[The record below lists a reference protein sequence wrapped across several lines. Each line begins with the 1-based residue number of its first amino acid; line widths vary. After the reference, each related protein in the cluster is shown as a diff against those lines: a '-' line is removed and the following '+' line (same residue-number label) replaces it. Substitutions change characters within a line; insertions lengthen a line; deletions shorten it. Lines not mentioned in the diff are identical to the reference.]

1 MKKKIA
7 VLFPGIGYTCDK
19 PLLYYT
25 GKLAVARGYKLVKV
39 EYGNFPSG
47 IKENKEKME
56 EAFRCGLEQAE
67 KILQDICWEEYEDI
81 LFVSKS
87 IGTVISSAFARRHQL
102 SAKNILFTP
111 LQQTFLSHYSDTDET
126 LLPALTGFS
135 HELCCFF
142 PEHAS
147 YLLPS
152 PEKGSACKRA
162 NLMLRWLVRTD
173 AVDPGCWDRVPKR
186 KLLVPLDTHMFRI
199 AKELELC
206 SRSSANLNAVLEITR
221 AFAAFAPEDPVKYDF
236 ALTRFGI
243 HPVVNK
249 KKLPVKLEK
258 KGA

>member
-87 IGTVISSAFARRHQL
+87 IGT
-102 SAKNILFTP
+102 
-111 LQQTFLSHYSDTDET
+111 
-126 LLPALTGFS
+126 
-135 HELCCFF
+135 
-142 PEHAS
+142 S
-147 YLLPS
+147 YLLHL
-152 PEKGSACKRA
+152 PEGINSQRRIFY
-162 NLMLRWLVRTD
+162 LHHFSRHFYLQMGMGLYFMERQ
-173 AVDPGCWDRVPKR
+173 
-186 KLLVPLDTHMFRI
+186 THGLIQRI
-199 AKELELC
+199 LQK
-206 SRSSANLNAVLEITR
+206 
-221 AFAAFAPEDPVKYDF
+221 DVKS
-236 ALTRFGI
+236 
-243 HPVVNK
+243 
-249 KKLPVKLEK
+249 
-258 KGA
+258 

>member
-25 GKLAVARGYKLVKV
+25 GKLAVARGYKIVKV

-87 IGTVISSAFARRHQL
+87 IGTVISSAFARRHQF

-111 LQQTFLSHYSDTDET
+111 LQQTFLFADGNGIVFHGTADPWADTKDITEGCKKLNLPLILTDEGNHSLETGDT
-126 LLPALTGFS
+126 LKDLENLQQIIG
-135 HELCCFF
+135 
-142 PEHAS
+142 
-147 YLLPS
+147 LLFNS
-152 PEKGSACKRA
+152 
-162 NLMLRWLVRTD
+162 
-173 AVDPGCWDRVPKR
+173 
-186 KLLVPLDTHMFRI
+186 LD
-199 AKELELC
+199 K
-206 SRSSANLNAVLEITR
+206 
-221 AFAAFAPEDPVKYDF
+221 
-236 ALTRFGI
+236 
-243 HPVVNK
+243 
-249 KKLPVKLEK
+249 
-258 KGA
+258 

>member
-111 LQQTFLSHYSDTDET
+111 LQQTFLSHYSQMGMGLYFME
-126 LLPALTGFS
+126 
-135 HELCCFF
+135 
-142 PEHAS
+142 
-147 YLLPS
+147 
-152 PEKGSACKRA
+152 RQ
-162 NLMLRWLVRTD
+162 
-173 AVDPGCWDRVPKR
+173 
-186 KLLVPLDTHMFRI
+186 
-199 AKELELC
+199 
-206 SRSSANLNAVLEITR
+206 TR
-221 AFAAFAPEDPVKYDF
+221 GLIQKILQKDVKS
-236 ALTRFGI
+236 
-243 HPVVNK
+243 
-249 KKLPVKLEK
+249 
-258 KGA
+258 

>member
-111 LQQTFLSHYSDTDET
+111 LQQTFLFADGNGIVFHGTADPWADTKDITEGWPQYPGH
-126 LLPALTGFS
+126 LHL
-135 HELCCFF
+135 F
-142 PEHAS
+142 P
-147 YLLPS
+147 
-152 PEKGSACKRA
+152 
-162 NLMLRWLVRTD
+162 W
-173 AVDPGCWDRVPKR
+173 VDP
-186 KLLVPLDTHMFRI
+186 
-199 AKELELC
+199 A
-206 SRSSANLNAVLEITR
+206 
-221 AFAAFAPEDPVKYDF
+221 
-236 ALTRFGI
+236 
-243 HPVVNK
+243 
-249 KKLPVKLEK
+249 
-258 KGA
+258 

>member
-111 LQQTFLSHYSDTDET
+111 LQQTFLFADGNGIVFHGTAFFCVVFFVFFVNILNISVNDIACSLVIDT
-126 LLPALTGFS
+126 LG
-135 HELCCFF
+135 
-142 PEHAS
+142 
-147 YLLPS
+147 
-152 PEKGSACKRA
+152 
-162 NLMLRWLVRTD
+162 
-173 AVDPGCWDRVPKR
+173 
-186 KLLVPLDTHMFRI
+186 KL
-199 AKELELC
+199 
-206 SRSSANLNAVLEITR
+206 S
-221 AFAAFAPEDPVKYDF
+221 
-236 ALTRFGI
+236 
-243 HPVVNK
+243 
-249 KKLPVKLEK
+249 
-258 KGA
+258 